1 MFARYFENE
10 TKRLAKA
17 DLAEIRTLGDWNEK
31 KNEYRLQLR
40 EMLGLDPLPER
51 TPLQV
56 KITGTVQH
64 DEFEVRKLH
73 YQSSP
78 GLYVTGN
85 LYVPKKLT
93 APAPAI
99 LYVCGHGRVQID
111 GVNYGN
117 KTHYQHHGAW
127 FARNGYVCL
136 TIDTIQLGE
145 LEGIH
150 HGTYRHRMWW
160 WNSRGYT
167 PAGVEAWNGIRA
179 IDLLESLDFV
189 DKNRIG
195 VTGRSGGG
203 AYSWWI
209 ATLDERI
216 KAAAPVAGIT
226 DLQNH
231 VVDGVVEG
239 HCDCMFQVN
248 TYRWD
253 FAQVA
258 ALVAPR
264 PLLILNTDRDGIFP
278 IDGVTRL
285 HAKVARIYEL
295 HGKPQNLGLAITPGG
310 HSDSQELRIPAFNW
324 FNKHL
329 KGDTGPITTLASKE
343 FTPQQLKVYKT
354 EPADERTTTIHDSF
368 PRIASGEETAD
379 PGVLKVIRHK
389 SFGAWPSGDTELNLR
404 KAWEVVHDGVR
415 FAAFDFDSQPH
426 VRLRMYIAHKAGLAK
441 PEAVH
446 IEMPDE
452 AGWNRYLNL
461 GRPAF
466 TEQWSEELKLAGID
480 ASAPIPDKLRANLAR
495 QMKFVREHPEVYV
508 TFMPRGT
515 GLTRL
520 IQNER
525 HITQTRRR
533 FMLLGQTL
541 AGQQALD
548 IRQCIAATR
557 QLDLCSDAPLELW
570 GYGHTASL
578 VTVAALFEDGIRKIN
593 LRDYPA
599 NDKDQPDYLNISRF
613 ATPAQLLD
621 LARRGTQV
629 KLLKKRG
636 AK

>member
-1 MFARYFENE
+1 
-10 TKRLAKA
+10 
-17 DLAEIRTLGDWNEK
+17 
-31 KNEYRLQLR
+31 
-40 EMLGLDPLPER
+40 
-51 TPLQV
+51 
-56 KITGTVQH
+56 
-64 DEFEVRKLH
+64 
-73 YQSSP
+73 
-78 GLYVTGN
+78 
-85 LYVPKKLT
+85 
-93 APAPAI
+93 
-99 LYVCGHGRVQID
+99 
-111 GVNYGN
+111 
-117 KTHYQHHGAW
+117 
-127 FARNGYVCL
+127 
-136 TIDTIQLGE
+136 
-145 LEGIH
+145 
-150 HGTYRHRMWW
+150 
-160 WNSRGYT
+160 
-167 PAGVEAWNGIRA
+167 
-179 IDLLESLDFV
+179 
-189 DKNRIG
+189 
-195 VTGRSGGG
+195 
-203 AYSWWI
+203 
-209 ATLDERI
+209 
-216 KAAAPVAGIT
+216 
-226 DLQNH
+226 
-231 VVDGVVEG
+231 
-239 HCDCMFQVN
+239 MFQVN

-343 FTPQQLKVYKT
+343 FTPRQLKVYKT
-354 EPADERTTTIHDSF
+354 DPADERTTTIHDSF

-379 PGVLKVIRHK
+379 PAVLEVIRHK

-415 FAAFDFDSQPH
+415 FAAYDFDSQPH
-426 VRLRMYIAHKAGLAK
+426 VRLRMYVAHKAGLAK

-466 TEQWSEELKLAGID
+466 AEQWNEELKLAGID
-480 ASAPIPDKLRANLAR
+480 ASAPLPKKLRANLAR

-520 IQNER
+520 TQNER

-557 QLDLCSDAPLELW
+557 QLDLCNDAPFELW

-621 LARRGTQV
+621 LAKRRTQV
-629 KLLKKRG
+629 KILKKRG